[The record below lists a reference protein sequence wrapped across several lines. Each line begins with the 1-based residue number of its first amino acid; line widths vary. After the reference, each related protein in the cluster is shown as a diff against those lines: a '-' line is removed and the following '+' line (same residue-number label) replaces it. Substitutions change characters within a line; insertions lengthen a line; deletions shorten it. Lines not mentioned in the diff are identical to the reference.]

1 MSSLIKKAWA
11 IPFQDQPLQWWRNSS
26 GTKVE
31 LKNFPNSLCPYGN
44 CFFPRDFL
52 QESWSIQTHSWLSQK
67 NPKLETDGFSHR
79 PSQNLEFSWK
89 KLAFCWKQLASS
101 WKSLAFCWTKTAFYW
116 NDLIFVGNWVGMH
129 RAIRFFWD
137 LLNSKANPMG
147 FQCFPIQIHPISSL
161 KNCFQRGKGLKGP
174 TKNCQIEETTRKES
188 YRKNARI
195 T

>member
-1 MSSLIKKAWA
+1 MSLWKLFFSKRFPARILINSNWPMAFAKKSKIGNWRLFSQA
-11 IPFQDQPLQWWRNSS
+11 IPKS
-26 GTKVE
+26 GIFLEKV
-31 LKNFPNSLCPYGN
+31 S
-44 CFFPRDFL
+44 FL
-52 QESWSIQTHSWLSQK
+52 
-67 NPKLETDGFSHR
+67 LETVS
-79 PSQNLEFSWK
+79 LK
-89 KLAFCWKQLASS
+89 

-116 NDLIFVGNWVGMH
+116 NDLVFVGNWVGMH

>member
-1 MSSLIKKAWA
+1 M
-11 IPFQDQPLQWWRNSS
+11 
-26 GTKVE
+26 E
-31 LKNFPNSLCPYGN
+31 LKNFPKFPMSLWKL
-44 CFFPRDFL
+44 FFF
-52 QESWSIQTHSWLSQK
+52 QEISCKNLEQFKLTDGFRKK

-116 NDLIFVGNWVGMH
+116 NDLVFVGNWVGMH

-137 LLNSKANPMG
+137 LLNSKANPTG

-161 KNCFQRGKGLKGP
+161 KNCFKRGKGLKGP

-188 YRKNARI
+188 YGKNARI